1 MRWRLGQLT
10 PDNPKIQRFEKVV
23 REVQTEIK
31 NNKNKGDIKIV
42 KLDQLLQEI
51 FNKLSIS
58 DLADIDSITDELL
71 EALKR
76 ARDINYENERLAGL
90 YGGNYAF
97 VKTYQDAIETYSADK
112 SEIEKMLVIIYE
124 DIRDVIAADSLIIQG
139 RKNFA
144 DSIKQ
149 DVTKRLLK
157 EKLYSQVKTFYDRI
171 LNELYTN
178 IQLFK

>member
-1 MRWRLGQLT
+1 MDLGQLT
-10 PDNPKIQRFEKVV
+10 PDNPKFQRFEKVV

-42 KLDQLLQEI
+42 KLNQLLQEI
-51 FNKLSIS
+51 FDKLSIS
-58 DLADIDSITDELL
+58 DLSDLESITDELL

-76 ARDINYENERLAGL
+76 ARDINYENERLATL

-97 VKTYQDAIETYSADK
+97 VKTYQNAIENYSADK
-112 SEIEKMLVIIYE
+112 SDIERMLVLIYE
-124 DIRDVIAADSLIIQG
+124 VVKDVVDSEVVVVQG

-144 DSIKQ
+144 DSIKSK
-149 DVTKRLLK
+149 VTAQLLK
-157 EKLYSQVKTFYDRI
+157 EKIFSKIKVFYDQI